1 MSSVQRAR
9 EARTGEDPI
18 IGGPDRFSDQM
29 KIQNPLIRRV
39 RCWLFVV
46 HGVCLLYGGGELDR
60 AIQLNPDSKLTI
72 LT

>member
-39 RCWLFVV
+39 RCWW
-46 HGVCLLYGGGELDR
+46 CM
-60 AIQLNPDSKLTI
+60 DSMMSIFDKVGTGANWI
-72 LT
+72 VPFN